1 MARHSFIQMSKL
13 PNVKGRIYYITSEKK
28 QEYLYATYRTADHA
42 FWNNLARESQQ
53 EFKRSGTEGKCIEAR
68 ELVIALPEI
77 YTQYD
82 PQMVLEDFTEEFR
95 RRYDVECVSA
105 LHHNKRKTNYHIHL
119 IFSERKLLAEPE
131 VKIASRSVFFDETG
145 KRVRTKKEITGEDG
159 QIRKGCTVIKKGEV
173 YESRLFTVKDDNF
186 KSEPFLREVKEIY
199 TDLINRHISDPEQQ
213 LKVFDKNSVYLPT
226 KKIGKNNPKAAEIEA
241 DNAARQEWNRT
252 ADMALLSGIEETK
265 ILEIKKEEIHQK
277 ASQSI
282 KEKGWLPNLF
292 RSIIGR
298 AKELLQSLI
307 REKDMPPKPTLDID
321 MVEFRRMKN
330 LMIKAQEGARE
341 IRRLQDDV
349 LPKLKAQLAD
359 TKGIFKGKERKALSE
374 QIQQTE
380 KEIAEKLDMLPDIL
394 KEDGYPDVQAFMRT
408 FREMESVVE
417 QYNRDLAEWERQTSR
432 KPTAAAKEQRRPPE
446 KQSVLKHLHEIQERN
461 KQKPPQRQRKKSID
475 RDSR

>member
-1 MARHSFIQMSKL
+1 MPRHSFIQMSKL
-13 PNVKGRIYYITSEKK
+13 PNVKGRIYYITNEKK
-28 QEYLYATYRTADHA
+28 QEYLYATYCTADNK
-42 FWNNLARESQQ
+42 FWSNLARESQQ
-53 EFKRSGTEGKCIEAR
+53 EFKRSGAEGKCIEAR
-68 ELVIALPEI
+68 ELIIALPEI
-77 YTQYD
+77 YTQYE
-82 PQMVLEDFTEEFR
+82 PQEVLEDFTEEFR
-95 RRYDVECVSA
+95 RQYGVECVSA

-119 IFSERKLLAEPE
+119 IFSERKLLAGLE

-159 QIRKGCTVIKKGEV
+159 KIRKGCTVIKKGEI
-173 YESRLFTVKDDNF
+173 YESHLFTTKDGRF
-186 KSEPFLREVKEIY
+186 KGEPFLQEVKEVY
-199 TDLINRHISDPEQQ
+199 TNLINRHISDPEQH
-213 LKVFDKNSVYLPT
+213 LKVFDRNSVYLPT

-265 ILEIKKEEIHQK
+265 ILEIKQTEIHGK

-282 KEKGWLPNLF
+282 KEKGWLPHLF

-298 AKELLQSLI
+298 AKELLQNLI

-321 MVEFRRMKN
+321 MAEFRHMRS
-330 LMIKAQEGARE
+330 LMIKAQEGAKE
-341 IRRLQDDV
+341 IRHLQNDV

-359 TKGIFKGKERKALSE
+359 TKGLFKGKERKNLSE

-380 KEIAEKLDMLPDIL
+380 KKIAAKLDKLPDIL

-408 FREMESVVE
+408 FREMEGVVE
-417 QYNRDLAEWERQTSR
+417 QYNRDLAEWERQTNR
-432 KPTAAAKEQRRPPE
+432 KSKNADKQQRRPPE
-446 KQSVLKHLHEIQERN
+446 RESVLKRLHQIQAEGKQRN
-461 KQKPPQRQRKKSID
+461 QPRQRKKSID

>member
-1 MARHSFIQMSKL
+1 M
-13 PNVKGRIYYITSEKK
+13 
-28 QEYLYATYRTADHA
+28 
-42 FWNNLARESQQ
+42 
-53 EFKRSGTEGKCIEAR
+53 
-68 ELVIALPEI
+68 
-77 YTQYD
+77 
-82 PQMVLEDFTEEFR
+82 
-95 RRYDVECVSA
+95 SA

-159 QIRKGCTVIKKGEV
+159 KIRKGCTVIKKGEI
-173 YESRLFTVKDDNF
+173 YESHLFTAKDGRF
-186 KSEPFLREVKEIY
+186 KGEPFLQEVKEVY
-199 TDLINRHISDPEQQ
+199 TSLINRHISDPEHQ

-265 ILEIKKEEIHQK
+265 ILEIKQTEIHGK

-282 KEKGWLPNLF
+282 KEKGWLPHLF
-292 RSIIGR
+292 RSIIGK
-298 AKELLQSLI
+298 AKDILQVLI
-307 REKDMPPKPTLDID
+307 REKYMPPKPTLDIN
-321 MVEFRRMKN
+321 MTEFRHMRS
-330 LMIKAQEGARE
+330 LMIKAQEGAKE
-341 IRRLQDDV
+341 IRHLQNDV

-359 TKGIFKGKERKALSE
+359 AKGLFKGKERKTLSE

-380 KEIAEKLDMLPDIL
+380 KKIAAKLDKLPDIL

-408 FREMESVVE
+408 FREMENVVE
-417 QYNRDLAEWERQTSR
+417 QYNRDLAEWEHQTSR
-432 KPTAAAKEQRRPPE
+432 NPKTADKQQRRPPE
-446 KQSVLKHLHEIQERN
+446 RESVLKRLHQIQAEGKQRN
-461 KQKPPQRQRKKSID
+461 QPRQRKKSVD